1 MSDIPQG
8 EDGLAL
14 SEEEPRQGHLLIY
27 FSNINE
33 DVRRFIKELPEEER
47 LPEVHENIALGKRD
61 LLTVLSRF
69 APEGD
74 ASHIVLVM
82 PSAPE
87 PEFVQYV
94 QTLLNLKNLPTILS
108 PKDGSGYTGAD
119 AHGDLQLVDQLKN
132 LANEHQYT
140 TVIGYAISPSVLRVA
155 NELETALDV
164 TQDQVVLTPDTGS
177 NPLGTKSGLREFY
190 DDNPGKAGFVM
201 AEGEVFKQDYSGA
214 IEAAARRYISEGAV
228 VIKTNKGHSGLGV
241 MIFTDGEL
249 KTDFDECVETLE
261 QYMSAPYWQSFP
273 IVVEQYIEADT
284 NLAGGNPSIEFY
296 IDDEG
301 PHLLYTCGMKVS
313 PEGVFQGVE
322 VLRDLLPT
330 RVQKSLER
338 TGLSV
343 ATALYES
350 GYRGHH
356 DVDCMI
362 DTQDNVLV
370 SEVNTRITGGSHVH
384 YLAKYL
390 FGDDYLDKTVIM
402 AESMHRFSG
411 VPITFSQMR
420 DRLHGLLFDS
430 ATNAGVVLTGDS
442 ELLAQN
448 KLGYIIFAPTRE
460 AAAEIQEKMYA
471 LVG

>member
-214 IEAAARRYISEGAV
+214 IEAAARRY
-228 VIKTNKGHSGLGV
+228 
-241 MIFTDGEL
+241 
-249 KTDFDECVETLE
+249 
-261 QYMSAPYWQSFP
+261 
-273 IVVEQYIEADT
+273 
-284 NLAGGNPSIEFY
+284 
-296 IDDEG
+296 
-301 PHLLYTCGMKVS
+301 
-313 PEGVFQGVE
+313 
-322 VLRDLLPT
+322 
-330 RVQKSLER
+330 
-338 TGLSV
+338 
-343 ATALYES
+343 
-350 GYRGHH
+350 
-356 DVDCMI
+356 
-362 DTQDNVLV
+362 
-370 SEVNTRITGGSHVH
+370 
-384 YLAKYL
+384 
-390 FGDDYLDKTVIM
+390 
-402 AESMHRFSG
+402 
-411 VPITFSQMR
+411 
-420 DRLHGLLFDS
+420 
-430 ATNAGVVLTGDS
+430 
-442 ELLAQN
+442 
-448 KLGYIIFAPTRE
+448 
-460 AAAEIQEKMYA
+460 
-471 LVG
+471 